1 MNPLE
6 FAKLP
11 AHATAAQAESPPC
24 LIVNPRSFLVAGGR
38 LGSQAIAL
46 ASRYRADI
54 IVADRPEQIAAGLDK
69 ALARG
74 RRRVFVLSGDGTMQ
88 AIVDHL
94 ARLPVGSP
102 TPLLLVLAG
111 GRTNL
116 TAADLGGR
124 KAVLKKLESALMRW
138 GRDPIEECRV
148 QHRHT
153 LVVEQP
159 PERPQHGF
167 FMAGALIDSHI
178 RNCQSYRESGSGD
191 LRHGHLGTAWC
202 LLKSAV
208 PSLRGRKPFVCPDL
222 DVEAPGLGHL
232 RGPARVLI
240 ATTLAHDESLFNPYA
255 DRGSGAVRVTAV
267 AARAPGFWRS
277 LPRLLTGRFTAEMET
292 GHGYLSGRCE
302 TLTVRGLATL
312 SLDGQGFEL
321 DPARPVHIRAG
332 PRIGFLTP

>member
-1 MNPLE
+1 M
-6 FAKLP
+6 
-11 AHATAAQAESPPC
+11 
-24 LIVNPRSFLVAGGR
+24 
-38 LGSQAIAL
+38 
-46 ASRYRADI
+46 
-54 IVADRPEQIAAGLDK
+54 DK

-178 RNCQSYRESGSGD
+178 RNCQSYRESGNGD

-277 LPRLLTGRFTAEMET
+277 LPRLVTGRFTAEMET